1 MSELQ
6 EAYAHREAEVA
17 EELAAMEVQSIAASE
32 HWETGEVERDYLQ
45 LELAKS
51 RTRNT
56 ELETQA
62 LETQVWVGFGVWS
75 QSIQCNLCNPSIL
88 ATPTAPTGQGV

>member
-1 MSELQ
+1 
-6 EAYAHREAEVA
+6 
-17 EELAAMEVQSIAASE
+17 MEVQSIAASE

-56 ELETQA
+56 ELETQV
-62 LETQVWVGFGVWS
+62 LETEVWVEFGVWS
-75 QSIQCNLCNPSIL
+75 QWNLYNYLSIL
-88 ATPTAPTGQGV
+88 AMPTGPTGEGVWKDTERDRQVYS

>member
-1 MSELQ
+1 
-6 EAYAHREAEVA
+6 
-17 EELAAMEVQSIAASE
+17 MEVQSIAASE
-32 HWETGEVERDYLQ
+32 HWETGEMERDYLQ

-62 LETQVWVGFGVWS
+62 LETQVCVGIMKFE
-75 QSIQCNLCNPSIL
+75 IL
-88 ATPTAPTGQGV
+88 GTQT

>member
-1 MSELQ
+1 
-6 EAYAHREAEVA
+6 
-17 EELAAMEVQSIAASE
+17 MEVQSVAASE

-62 LETQVWVGFGVWS
+62 LETQVWVEFGVWS
-75 QSIQCNLCNPSIL
+75 QSQVEPLFSIV
-88 ATPTAPTGQGV
+88 AMPTGPTGQGV